1 MPTVDN
7 PILKLPDSEVFSK
20 DAEQLDLPE
29 VEARLSRI
37 VLRLRKIR
45 EDKAAVKTLNDVVE

>member
-20 DAEQLDLPE
+20 DAAQLDLPE